1 MSRSMADALIIFSY
15 TKIIRKSRCDYFL
28 LIVNSFLS
36 RARIVCISARTNFA
50 KSVTTRRR
58 SCRIYNRYTPLP
70 LSLSPP
76 SLSNLPR
83 SLTLWIATFYR
94 HPDSLYFFEGK
105 VIRSDYRIRIRISV
119 LFLST
124 VMVSTGLPVVK
135 ICHSRSRIKFKA
147 AVVTKRKN
155 EGESLV

>member
-58 SCRIYNRYTPLP
+58 SSRLYNRYTPLP
-70 LSLSPP
+70 LPP
-76 SLSNLPR
+76 LSLSNLPR